1 MAGIKVRTDPVTRSK
16 LGESVLSDLR
26 EELRAID
33 CQTCGRPLRRWRRP
47 ALAVYADG
55 ELANASLHHA
65 GCRPPGWH
73 EGPMAP
79 VSDVPHLTWRAG
91 TFVMPALLTL
101 GAASDGTPFFL
112 VNPSYEAALLQ
123 YVDGERGDRERGED
137 GETSENREDG
147 ETPRGWQVWTVEVFK
162 ELGLDGGLHT
172 LSPDAVPTRG
182 LTASIADRKVSVTVR
197 SGEVLH
203 HWPDIPLSPETE
215 RLARS
220 RGSIV
225 VGVTT
230 LFDIHKPITDLQIG
244 MHVAT
249 GEFAV
254 GVAALAGSGGGKGGR
269 RRKT

>member
-33 CQTCGRPLRRWRRP
+33 CQSCGRPLRRWRRP

-55 ELANASLHHA
+55 ELANASLHHT

-123 YVDGERGDRERGED
+123 YVDGERGRTGRTRRTGRT
-137 GETSENREDG
+137 GR
-147 ETPRGWQVWTVEVFK
+147 P
-162 ELGLDGGLHT
+162 LGVAGVDGGGLQGT
-172 LSPDAVPTRG
+172 GARRWAARAVAGRRPDQGP
-182 LTASIADRKVSVTVR
+182 DRI
-197 SGEVLH
+197 
-203 HWPDIPLSPETE
+203 D
-215 RLARS
+215 
-220 RGSIV
+220 RGSE
-225 VGVTT
+225 G
-230 LFDIHKPITDLQIG
+230 LRD
-244 MHVAT
+244 
-249 GEFAV
+249 
-254 GVAALAGSGGGKGGR
+254 GS
-269 RRKT
+269 